1 MAAVMG
7 EKRDLGLDPFL
18 LLASRTFSIR
28 VLKVGAL
35 PSVQTVNTLHICP
48 VLRPPPHSPSPLIDP
63 SPSAAVAL
71 SSKALQVLAPPLQ
84 HLLLQLS

>member
-18 LLASRTFSIR
+18 LLASHTFSIR

-48 VLRPPPHSPSPLIDP
+48 VLLPPHPPSPLIDP

-71 SSKALQVLAPPLQ
+71 SAKALQVLAPPLQ
-84 HLLLQLS
+84 HLLPQLS